1 MRGAVAAGHEITA
14 HAGARALE
22 EGGNAVD
29 ACIAAAF
36 ASWVAESPLTGP
48 GAGGFMLVHRAQ
60 DRSRRLLDFF
70 VAAPGQGRPAV
81 ADGEM
86 DAVDIPFEGSETT
99 QRFLIGHASCAVPGT
114 VAGLAAAHGSYGT
127 LPWKELVAPAV
138 ELAREGVVMTK
149 AQAPL
154 HGLLDSILR
163 QLDSI
168 LRHTPESRA
177 VYGQRTRLV
186 AGDRLLAPDLAE
198 TLEVFAAE
206 GPDALYRG
214 ELGAAIAA
222 HVQEH
227 GGAIMRRDLETYRVI
242 RRRPVEV
249 ACGRHVFESN
259 PPPSSGGVLIG
270 YGLALLDRAGPPRA
284 ADSALELIRILE
296 VLREQTRARDERFTR
311 ELYRGGLAR
320 RLLSESSLSAAARRL
335 RGAPQKESASP
346 GGTTHISAMDAA
358 GNAASLSSSTGAGSG
373 VVVPG
378 TGIHMN
384 NMLGEYDL
392 LPGGHAPKPGT
403 RLTSMMSPSVVS
415 KSGEPRLVLGSA
427 GSVRL
432 RGAVMQVVV
441 NVVDHGLSVS
451 EAIDSP
457 RVHVDGEHVH
467 CEGGHDP
474 ASLDELERMGYDIVR
489 WRRRDLFFG
498 GVAAVECRPDGT
510 LAAAGD
516 PRRGGHGIVV

>member
-14 HAGARALE
+14 QAGARTLA

-48 GAGGFMLVHRAQ
+48 GAGGFMLVHRAR
-60 DRSRRLLDFF
+60 DRARRLLDFF
-70 VAAPGQGRPAV
+70 VAAPGQGRPGRAE
-81 ADGEM
+81 GEM
-86 DAVDIPFEGSETT
+86 DAVDIPFEGSQTT

-114 VAGLAAAHGSYGT
+114 VAGLAAAHRSYGT
-127 LPWKELVAPAV
+127 LPWHELVAPAI
-138 ELAREGVVMTK
+138 ELARAGIVMTK
-149 AQAPL
+149 AQALL
-154 HGLLDSILR
+154 HAL
-163 QLDSI
+163 LDSI

-177 VYGQRTRLV
+177 VYGQEARLV
-186 AGDRLLAPDLAE
+186 AGDRLIAPDLAT
-198 TLEVFAAE
+198 TLEVLARH
-206 GPDALYRG
+206 GPDAIYRG

-227 GGAIMRRDLETYRVI
+227 GGAITRRDLETYRVI

-249 ACGRHVFESN
+249 AYRGHVFESN

-270 YGLALLDRAGPPRA
+270 YGLALLDHAGA
-284 ADSALELIRILE
+284 AGVRGSAPELRRVLE
-296 VLREQTRARDERFTR
+296 VLREQTSARDERFRR
-311 ELYRGGLAR
+311 ELYRGGLAQ
-320 RLLSESSLSAAARRL
+320 RLLSESSVAHGVSRL
-335 RGAPQKESASP
+335 GNALQAESASP
-346 GGTTHISAMDAA
+346 GGTTHISAMDAE

-392 LPGGHAPKPGT
+392 QPGGRTPTPGT

-415 KSGEPRLVLGSA
+415 SDGEPRLVLGSA

-432 RGAVMQVVV
+432 RGAVMQVVI
-441 NVVDHGLSVS
+441 NVVDHGLSVD
-451 EAIDSP
+451 EAIASP

-467 CEGGHDP
+467 CEGGHEP
-474 ASLDELERMGYDIVR
+474 KSLDELERMGYDVVR
-489 WRRRDLFFG
+489 WRRKNLFFG
-498 GVAAVECRPDGT
+498 GVAAVERRPDGT

-516 PRRGGHGIVV
+516 PRRGGHGIVVEG

>member
-1 MRGAVAAGHEITA
+1 MRGAVAAGHEISA
-14 HAGARALE
+14 RAGARALE

-48 GAGGFMLVHRAQ
+48 GAGGFMLVHRAR
-60 DRSRRLLDFF
+60 DRSSRLLDFF
-70 VAAPGQGRPAV
+70 VAAPGRGRAPRAR
-81 ADGEM
+81 GEM

-114 VAGLAAAHGSYGT
+114 VAGLAAAHRSYGT
-127 LPWKELVAPAV
+127 LPWVVLLAPAI
-138 ELAREGVVMTK
+138 ELARDGVVLTRQ
-149 AQAPL
+149 QALL
-154 HGLLDSILR
+154 HALLDA
-163 QLDSI
+163 I
-168 LRHTPESRA
+168 LRHTPEGKA
-177 VYGQRTRLV
+177 VYGGSGRLV
-186 AGDRLLAPDLAE
+186 AGDRVVLQDLAG
-198 TLEVFAAE
+198 TLEALAVE
-206 GPDALYRG
+206 GPDAVYRG
-214 ELGAAIAA
+214 DVGAAIVA

-227 GGAIMRRDLETYRVI
+227 GGAITRRDLEAYRVI
-242 RRRPVEV
+242 RRRPVEISY
-249 ACGRHVFESN
+249 RSHMFESN
-259 PPPSSGGVLIG
+259 PPPSSGGVLVS
-270 YGLALLDRAGPPRA
+270 YGLGLLDRLGPPEARG
-284 ADSALELIRILE
+284 SALELTRIIGALDA
-296 VLREQTRARDERFTR
+296 QTRARDARFTR

-320 RLLSESSLSAAARRL
+320 RLLSQRTLAAAARRV
-335 RGAPQKESASP
+335 RGAVAVEPSSP

-392 LPGGHAPKPGT
+392 QPGGRVPNAGT
-403 RLTSMMSPSVVS
+403 RLTSMMAPSIVS
-415 KSGEPRLVLGSA
+415 QDGVPRLVLGSA

-441 NVVDHGLSVS
+441 NVAGHGMGV
-451 EAIDSP
+451 EDAISAP

-474 ASLDELERMGYDIVR
+474 AALDELSGAGHDVVR
-489 WRRRDLFFG
+489 WRRRNLFFG
-498 GVAAVECRPDGT
+498 GVAGVERRPDGT

-516 PRRGGHGIVV
+516 PRRGGFGLVV

>member
-1 MRGAVAAGHEITA
+1 MRGAVAAGHEVTA
-14 HAGARALE
+14 QAGARALE

-70 VAAPGQGRPAV
+70 VAAPGQGRPAR
-81 ADGEM
+81 AEGEM
-86 DAVDIPFEGSETT
+86 DAVDIPFEGSDTT

-114 VAGLAAAHGSYGT
+114 VAGLAAAHRSYGT
-127 LPWKELVAPAV
+127 MPWQELVAPAI
-138 ELAREGVVMTK
+138 ELARDGVVMTK
-149 AQAPL
+149 AQALL
-154 HGLLDSILR
+154 HAL
-163 QLDSI
+163 LDSI
-168 LRHTPESRA
+168 LRHTPEGRD
-177 VYGQRTRLV
+177 VYGRRARLV
-186 AGDRLLAPDLAE
+186 AGDRLVAPDLAT
-198 TLEVFAAE
+198 TLEVLAAE
-206 GPDALYRG
+206 GPEAIYRG

-227 GGAIMRRDLETYRVI
+227 GGAITRRDLEAYRVI

-249 ACGRHVFESN
+249 AYRGHVFESN

-270 YGLALLDRAGPPRA
+270 YGLALLDRAGAASAAGSAPELVRVIEALRA
-284 ADSALELIRILE
+284 
-296 VLREQTRARDERFTR
+296 QTEARDERFTR

-320 RLLSESSLSAAARRL
+320 RLLSEAEAEVPR
-335 RGAPQKESASP
+335 
-346 GGTTHISAMDAA
+346 GTTHISAMDAE

-392 LPGGHAPKPGT
+392 QPGGRAPKPGT
-403 RLTSMMSPSVVS
+403 RLTSMMAPSVVS
-415 KSGEPRLVLGSA
+415 RAGEPRLVLGSA

-432 RGAVMQVVV
+432 RGAVMQVVI
-441 NVVDHGLSVS
+441 NVVDHGLSVG
-451 EAIDSP
+451 EAIDGP

-474 ASLDELERMGYDIVR
+474 SSLDELAAAGYDVVR
-489 WRRRDLFFG
+489 WRRRNLFFG
-498 GVAAVECRPDGT
+498 GVAAVERRPDGT

>member
-14 HAGARALE
+14 QAGARALE

-48 GAGGFMLVHRAQ
+48 GAGGFMLVHRAH
-60 DRSRRLLDFF
+60 DRSSRLLDFF
-70 VAAPGQGRPAV
+70 VAAPGQGRSV
-81 ADGEM
+81 SVDGEM
-86 DAVDIPFEGSETT
+86 DAVDIPFEGSDTT

-114 VAGLAAAHGSYGT
+114 VAGLAAAHRSYGT

-149 AQAPL
+149 AQALL
-154 HGLLDSILR
+154 HAL
-163 QLDSI
+163 LDSI

-177 VYGQRTRLV
+177 VYGQRARLV
-186 AGDRLLAPDLAE
+186 AGDRLVAPEFAE
-198 TLEVFAAE
+198 TLEVLAAE

-227 GGAIMRRDLETYRVI
+227 GGAITRRDLETYRVI

-249 ACGRHVFESN
+249 AFRRHVFESN

-270 YGLALLDRAGPPRA
+270 YGLALLDRAGPPLA
-284 ADSALELIRILE
+284 AGSALELIRILE
-296 VLREQTRARDERFTR
+296 VLREQARARDERFTR

-320 RLLSESSLSAAARRL
+320 RLLSESSLLAATRRL
-335 RGAPQKESASP
+335 RGAPQAESASP
-346 GGTTHISAMDAA
+346 AGTTHISAMDAA

-392 LPGGHAPKPGT
+392 QPGGRAPKPGT
-403 RLTSMMSPSVVS
+403 RLTSMMSPSVVARD
-415 KSGEPRLVLGSA
+415 GEPRLVLGSA

-432 RGAVMQVVV
+432 RGAVMQVVA

-457 RVHVDGEHVH
+457 RVHVDGDHVH

-474 ASLDELERMGYDIVR
+474 SSLDELERMGYDVVK

-498 GVAAVECRPDGT
+498 GVAAVERRPDGT

>member
-1 MRGAVAAGHEITA
+1 AGHEITA
-14 HAGARALE
+14 QAGARALE

-48 GAGGFMLVHRAQ
+48 GAGGFMLVHRAH

-70 VAAPGQGRPAV
+70 VAAPGQGRA
-81 ADGEM
+81 ATGDGEM
-86 DAVDIPFEGSETT
+86 NAVDIPFEGSETT

-114 VAGLAAAHGSYGT
+114 VAGLAAAHRSYGT
-127 LPWKELVAPAV
+127 LPWKELVAPAIG
-138 ELAREGVVMTK
+138 LAREGVVMTK
-149 AQAPL
+149 AQALL
-154 HGLLDSILR
+154 HAV
-163 QLDSI
+163 LDSI

-177 VYGQRTRLV
+177 VYGQRARLV
-186 AGDRLLAPDLAE
+186 AGDRLVPSDLAG
-198 TLEVFAAE
+198 TLEVLAAE

-227 GGAIMRRDLETYRVI
+227 GGAITRRDLETYRVI

-249 ACGRHVFESN
+249 AYRGHVFESN
-259 PPPSSGGVLIG
+259 PPPSSGGALIG
-270 YGLALLDRAGPPRA
+270 YGLALLDRVGLPGAPGSVP
-284 ADSALELIRILE
+284 ELIRVLE

-320 RLLSESSLSAAARRL
+320 RLLSESSLAAATRRL
-335 RGAPQKESASP
+335 SGPPTTESASP
-346 GGTTHISAMDAA
+346 GGTTHISAVDAE

-392 LPGGHAPKPGT
+392 QPGGHAPKPGT

-415 KSGEPRLVLGSA
+415 RDGEPRLVLGSA

-451 EAIDSP
+451 EAIDGP

-467 CEGGHDP
+467 CEGGHDSS
-474 ASLDELERMGYDIVR
+474 SLDELERMGYDVVR
-489 WRRRDLFFG
+489 WRRRNLFFG
-498 GVAAVECRPDGT
+498 GVAAVERRPDGT

>member
-14 HAGARALE
+14 QAGARALE

-48 GAGGFMLVHRAQ
+48 GAGGFMLVHRAH

-70 VAAPGQGRPAV
+70 VAAPGQGHAARRE
-81 ADGEM
+81 GEM

-114 VAGLAAAHGSYGT
+114 VAGLATAHRSYGT

-149 AQAPL
+149 AQALL
-154 HGLLDSILR
+154 HAL
-163 QLDSI
+163 LDSI

-177 VYGQRTRLV
+177 VYGKRARLV
-186 AGDRLLAPDLAE
+186 AGDRLVAPELAR
-198 TLEVFAAE
+198 TLEALAAE

-214 ELGAAIAA
+214 ELGAAIAT

-227 GGAIMRRDLETYRVI
+227 GGAITRRDLETYRVI
-242 RRRPVEV
+242 RRQPVE
-249 ACGRHVFESN
+249 AAYRGHMFESN
-259 PPPSSGGVLIG
+259 PPPSSGGVLIA
-270 YGLALLDRAGPPRA
+270 YGLALLDRAGSSRA
-284 ADSALELIRILE
+284 AGSAPELVRMLE

-320 RLLSESSLSAAARRL
+320 RLLSESSLSVAARRL
-335 RGAPQKESASP
+335 RSAPNTESASP
-346 GGTTHISAMDAA
+346 GGTTHISAMDAE

-392 LPGGHAPKPGT
+392 QPGGHVPKPGT

-415 KSGEPRLVLGSA
+415 GGGEPRLVLGSA

-441 NVVDHGLSVS
+441 NVVDHGLGVS
-451 EAIDSP
+451 DAIDSP
-457 RVHVDGEHVH
+457 RVHVDGDHVH
-467 CEGGHDP
+467 CEAGHDP
-474 ASLDELERMGYDIVR
+474 AALDELERAGYDVVR
-489 WRRRDLFFG
+489 WRRRNLFFG
-498 GVAAVECRPDGT
+498 GVAAVERRPDGT

>member
-14 HAGARALE
+14 QAGARALQ

-48 GAGGFMLVHRAQ
+48 GAGGFMLVHRAR

-70 VAAPGQGRPAV
+70 VAAPGQGRA
-81 ADGEM
+81 AREEGEM
-86 DAVDIPFEGSETT
+86 DTVDIPFEGSETT

-114 VAGLAAAHGSYGT
+114 VAGLAAAHRSYGA
-127 LPWKELVAPAV
+127 LPWRELVLPAI
-138 ELAREGVVMTK
+138 ELAREGVVMTR
-149 AQAPL
+149 AQ
-154 HGLLDSILR
+154 GLLHAL
-163 QLDSI
+163 LDSI

-177 VYGQRTRLV
+177 VYGRRARLV
-186 AGDRLLAPDLAE
+186 AGDRLVASDLAG
-198 TLEVFAAE
+198 TLEVLAAE

-214 ELGAAIAA
+214 ELGAAISA
-222 HVQEH
+222 HMEEH
-227 GGAIMRRDLETYRVI
+227 GGTITRRDLETYRVI

-249 ACGRHVFESN
+249 GYRGHVFESN

-270 YGLALLDRAGPPRA
+270 YGLALLDRSGPADAAG
-284 ADSALELIRILE
+284 SATELIRVLE

-320 RLLSESSLSAAARRL
+320 RLLSESSLSAAAHTL
-335 RGAPQKESASP
+335 PSTPKTETASP
-346 GGTTHISAMDAA
+346 GGTTHISAMDAQ
-358 GNAASLSSSTGAGSG
+358 GNAASLSSSNGAGSG

-392 LPGGHAPKPGT
+392 QPGGHAPKPGT

-415 KSGEPRLVLGSA
+415 RDGEPRLVLGSA

-441 NVVDHGLSVS
+441 NVVDHRLSVS

-474 ASLDELERMGYDIVR
+474 SSLDELERTGYDVVR
-489 WRRRDLFFG
+489 WRRRNLFFG
-498 GVAAVECRPDGT
+498 GVAAVERRADGT
-510 LAAAGD
+510 LSASGD
-516 PRRGGHGIVV
+516 PRRGGHGIVVER

>member
-14 HAGARALE
+14 QAGARALE

-48 GAGGFMLVHRAQ
+48 GAGGFMLVHRAH

-70 VAAPGQGRPAV
+70 VAAPGQGRA
-81 ADGEM
+81 ARGEGEM

-114 VAGLAAAHGSYGT
+114 VAGLAAAHRSYGT
-127 LPWKELVAPAV
+127 LPWKELVAPAI
-138 ELAREGVVMTK
+138 ELAQEGVVMTK
-149 AQAPL
+149 AQALL
-154 HGLLDSILR
+154 HAL
-163 QLDSI
+163 LDSI

-177 VYGQRTRLV
+177 VYGQRARLV
-186 AGDRLLAPDLAE
+186 AGDRLVAPELAL
-198 TLEVFAAE
+198 TLEALAVE

-214 ELGAAIAA
+214 ELGAAIAT

-227 GGAIMRRDLETYRVI
+227 GGAITRRDLETYRVI

-249 ACGRHVFESN
+249 AYRGHTFESN
-259 PPPSSGGVLIG
+259 PPPSSGGALIA
-270 YGLALLDRAGPPRA
+270 YGLALLDRAGPSCA
-284 ADSALELIRILE
+284 AGSAPELVRMLE

-320 RLLSESSLSAAARRL
+320 RLLSESSLSAAGRRL
-335 RGAPQKESASP
+335 RSAPKTESASP
-346 GGTTHISAMDAA
+346 GGTTHISAMDAE

-392 LPGGHAPKPGT
+392 QPGGHVPKPGT
-403 RLTSMMSPSVVS
+403 RLTSMMSPSVLS
-415 KSGEPRLVLGSA
+415 RGGEPRLVLGSA

-441 NVVDHGLSVS
+441 SVVDHGLGVS
-451 EAIDSP
+451 DAIDSP
-457 RVHVDGEHVH
+457 RVHVDGDHVH

-474 ASLDELERMGYDIVR
+474 ASLDELERAGYDVVR
-489 WRRRDLFFG
+489 WRRRNLFFG
-498 GVAAVECRPDGT
+498 GVAAVERRPDGR